1 MDELLKKLLSAN
13 VLTEETR
20 VELEAAFRA
29 QLDEAV
35 KSARD
40 EAHATVTAELN
51 EQWITEREALI
62 EALDTKVT
70 EALAEEISELRADIE
85 NFRDLEVETNQFRAD
100 MKQQFSESLKG
111 DVATLIEN
119 LDTFL
124 EVRLTAELDE
134 LREDVAEVK
143 KNEFGKKVFESFVSE
158 FKKHY
163 ADDGSVEARLS
174 ETEQRLEDALATLE
188 ETEKKASVLER
199 SIKLEK
205 ILAPL
210 SGRSKEVM
218 EAILKNIDTSLLED
232 AYKTYVGRVLKE
244 TAKPADE
251 PSEKEDKVLAEGKKE
266 TVKSGVVKNGDDKQ
280 QLKEDANL
288 QTADRKSISGLSD
301 EARAQLR
308 RLAGRN

>member
-1 MDELLKKLLSAN
+1 MDELLKKLLSTN

-20 VELEAAFRA
+20 QALEVAFKE

-70 EALAEEISELRADIE
+70 EALSDELKELRTDIE
-85 NFRDLEVETNQFRAD
+85 NFRDLDVETNQFRVD
-100 MKQQFSESLKG
+100 MKQQFAESLKQ
-111 DVATLIEN
+111 DVAALIEQ
-119 LDTFL
+119 LDSFL
-124 EVRLTAELDE
+124 EIRLTAELDE

-174 ETEQRLEDALATLE
+174 ETEQRLEDTLAALE
-188 ETEKKASVLER
+188 ETEKKAAVLER

-205 ILAPL
+205 VLAPL

-218 EAILKNIDTSLLED
+218 EAILKNVDTTLLED

-244 TAKPADE
+244 TAKSADE

-266 TVKSGVVKNGDDKQ
+266 TVQSGVVKTGDDKQ
-280 QLKEDANL
+280 QLKETQVID
-288 QTADRKSISGLSD
+288 TADRKSVSGLSD